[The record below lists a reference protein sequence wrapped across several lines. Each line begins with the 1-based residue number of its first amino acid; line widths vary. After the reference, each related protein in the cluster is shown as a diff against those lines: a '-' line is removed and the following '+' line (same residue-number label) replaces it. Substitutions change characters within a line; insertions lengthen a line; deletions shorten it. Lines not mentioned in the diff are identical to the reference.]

1 MNIWEKLSNI
11 QREVKVTKS
20 QFNKFGNYSYRSA
33 EDILETAK
41 PVCFKH
47 GAVLVLSDDVVAV
60 GERYYVK
67 ATATLR
73 DTETD
78 DAISVSAFAREDENQ
93 KGMTSS
99 QLTGA
104 TSSYAR
110 KYCLNGLFNL
120 DDNKDPDTNEFTEQ
134 KKNVA
139 KEEGQKKIESQSKA
153 DVQITLG
160 EYEDLMKMI
169 EAIPAESPMEVRVS
183 AFAKKYGV
191 KDLKEL
197 KKSQYTHL
205 VTQIATNGG
214 GK

>member
-60 GERYYVK
+60 GDRYYVK
-67 ATATLR
+67 ATATLK

-139 KEEGQKKIESQSKA
+139 KEEGQKKIEAQGLA
-153 DVQITLG
+153 DPKITKE
-160 EYEDLMKMI
+160 EYDNLMTMI
-169 EAIPAESPMEVRVS
+169 NNIPAEAPFEERCK
-183 AFAKKYGV
+183 ALAKKFGI
-191 KDLKEL
+191 KDFHYL

-205 VTQIATNGG
+205 VTYLATNGG